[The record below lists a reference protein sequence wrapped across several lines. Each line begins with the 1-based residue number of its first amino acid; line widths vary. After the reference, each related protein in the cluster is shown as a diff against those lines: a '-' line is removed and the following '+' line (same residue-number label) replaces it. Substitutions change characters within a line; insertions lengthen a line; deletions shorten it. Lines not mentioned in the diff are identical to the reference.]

1 MRRQTGATLVELII
15 SVVIIATLSTSA
27 MMLIAQTTG
36 RSADP
41 VIRIQAIAIAEAY
54 MEEIISQPLGD
65 PAGGDT
71 GGPEAGETRAVYD
84 DVTDYHGLSD
94 TGGAFDQDANPV
106 SGLEAYNVAVS
117 VTDGTLNGVAAKRIQ
132 VAVSHDANPSVVYP
146 LVSYRLN

>member
-54 MEEIISQPLGD
+54 MEEILSQAFPGPGD
-65 PAGGDT
+65 V
-71 GGPEAGETRAVYD
+71 GPEAGETRAVFDDIADYNGLADSDGAYD
-84 DVTDYHGLSD
+84 
-94 TGGAFDQDANPV
+94 QNANPV
-106 SGLEAYNVAVS
+106 SGLEAYNIAVS
-117 VTDGTLNGVAAKRIQ
+117 VADSTLNGAPAKRIR
-132 VAVSHDANPSVVYP
+132 VAVSHDADPVAVYP
-146 LVSYRLN
+146 LVAYRLN